1 MFYLIGQ
8 TVGQLQRLQ
17 GTGGRGPGN
26 EVQISHQQQ
35 YLPQCPFMLERIIRN
50 LEFNSEMKFG
60 GTLVLKEFYYVSLLL
75 PVYI

>member
-26 EVQISHQQQ
+26 EVQISHQQTTTIFTIV
-35 YLPQCPFMLERIIRN
+35 PFYFGTYN
-50 LEFNSEMKFG
+50 MKFG
-60 GTLVLKEFYYVSLLL
+60 GTLVLKEFYYASPLL